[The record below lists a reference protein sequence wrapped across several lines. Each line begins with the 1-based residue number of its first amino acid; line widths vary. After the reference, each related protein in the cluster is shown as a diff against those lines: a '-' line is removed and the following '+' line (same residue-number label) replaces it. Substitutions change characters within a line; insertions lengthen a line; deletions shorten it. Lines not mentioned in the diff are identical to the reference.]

1 MNDTTAEAEDAP
13 PALTLEDLEDA
24 EHVTVLRDGDRTIY
38 LVGTA
43 HVSADSVR
51 EVDAVIEA
59 VRPDTVCVELCE
71 TRYNALTDE
80 SRWRKLDVFKVIR
93 EGKTLLLLANLAVGA
108 YQRRLGAE
116 LGVVPGAELLQ
127 AARKAEEI
135 GAELSLIDREI
146 QTTLRR
152 TWANVGFWK
161 KSGLLAA
168 VVGATVS
175 GQEVDAETIENLKG
189 RAQLSEMLAEFAKE
203 LPEVKRPLIDERDE
217 YMIAGIEEAP
227 GKTIVAVVGAAHVPG
242 MVANFGKA
250 IDREALDAQP
260 KKKVWVSMLKWLI
273 PAIVLAAFT
282 YGYSKHE
289 GQTLEAMLYA
299 WILPNSIAAAF
310 LTLVALGRP
319 LSIITAFVAS
329 PITSLNPLLGA
340 GMVVGLVEAW
350 LRKPTVEDAENINR
364 DVQTWRGFYKNAFTR
379 VLVVA
384 FMATIGSALGA
395 WIGAT
400 WVVSLL

>member
-1 MNDTTAEAEDAP
+1 MNDTDADAEAAP
-13 PALTLEDLEDA
+13 PALTLEDLEHA

-51 EVDAVIEA
+51 EVDAVID
-59 VRPDTVCVELCE
+59 VVQPDTVCVELCE

-116 LGVVPGAELLQ
+116 LGVVPGAELLE
-127 AARKAEEI
+127 AAKKAKEI
-135 GAELSLIDREI
+135 GAELTLIDREI

-168 VVGATVS
+168 VVGATVG

-217 YMIAGIEEAP
+217 YMISSIEEAP

-242 MVANFGKA
+242 MLENFKKP
-250 IDREALDAQP
+250 IDRAALDTQP
-260 KKKVWVSMLKWLI
+260 KKKVWVSLLKWLI

-282 YGYSKHE
+282 YGYTKHE

-299 WILPNSIAAAF
+299 WILPNSIAAAL

-319 LSIITAFVAS
+319 LSIVTAFVAS

-384 FMATIGSALGA
+384 FMATIGSSTLR
-395 WIGAT
+395 
-400 WVVSLL
+400 